1 MKVILTEK
9 VAALGNIGEI
19 INVSVGYARNFLFP
33 RKVAVLAD
41 DSNKKQL
48 EGQKRR
54 LAKKVDAEKNVALEI
69 KKKLDGLHLD
79 LIRRVG
85 ANGKLFG
92 SITTSDLSHLLAEK
106 GIEVE
111 RRTITLDNPI
121 KSLGNY
127 KAKVKHFADVE
138 SHFTIKVI
146 IDPAQAEELKKQQA
160 EAVVL
165 KKKQDEE
172 AKLKAE
178 ARALEV
184 NSNAELSDEQRLKA
198 EADKL
203 LRS

>member
-9 VAALGNIGEI
+9 VPALGNVGEI
-19 INVSVGYARNFLFP
+19 INVSMGYARNFLFP

-41 DSNKKQL
+41 DANKKYL
-48 EGQKRR
+48 DAQKKR
-54 LAKKVDAEKNVALEI
+54 LSKKVAAEKDVALEI

-85 ANGKLFG
+85 TNGKIFG
-92 SITTSDLSHLLAEK
+92 SVTTSDLAGFVAEK
-106 GIEVE
+106 GIVIE
-111 RRTITLDNPI
+111 RRLITLDSPI

-127 KAKVKHFADVE
+127 KAKVKLFHEVE
-138 SHFTIKVI
+138 SNFTIKVS
-146 IDPAQAEELKKQQA
+146 IDPSQAEELKKQQA
-160 EAVVL
+160 EALVL
-165 KKKQDEE
+165 KKKQEEE

-178 ARALEV
+178 ADANETTSR
-184 NSNAELSDEQRLKA
+184 AELTDEQRLKA